1 MNKIEKEIIYT
12 LDKSAHHN
20 IPKILNGFK
29 AINEL
34 NKKVASDYLLVGP
47 GDDAAAYRVP
57 GTNIIL
63 VEKMES
69 HNSPA
74 VVHLYDAS
82 ATCPGG
88 AARDV
93 VAMGARPLVAMS
105 AINVGALDKIDVVVG
120 PCGFKG
126 KCTCGRCK
134 IISTEERIK
143 IISKAIKDMCE
154 ALGIAI
160 IGGGLSTSM
169 DGNVPAIIGHI
180 TGILVCKKPLLK
192 GARNVGDKI
201 ILIGET
207 SNDGNDSLYR
217 AGMVKEMKPAKA
229 LFRQERITM
238 EASLAAIETNEI
250 QSASD
255 LGAAGIAAAVCD
267 TARDGNLGAEVDLV
281 AVPLKKEVKSQITTE
296 EILICET
303 QARMLL
309 TVKTQDVNEIL
320 GIIRS
325 KGARASV
332 IGEITLGS
340 EVKFFGFTGELVATI
355 PNKTK

>member
-47 GDDAAAYRVP
+47 GDDAAVYRVP

-69 HNSPA
+69 HNEPA
-74 VVHLYDAS
+74 VRHLYNAS

-88 AARDV
+88 AARDI
-93 VAMGARPLVAMS
+93 VAMGAKPIVAMNS
-105 AINVGALDKIDVVVG
+105 INVGALDKKDVIVG
-120 PCGFKG
+120 PCWDKK
-126 KCTCGRCK
+126 KCTCGKCK
-134 IISTEERIK
+134 IITTKERIQ
-143 IISKAIKDMCE
+143 IILKAMRDMCE
-154 ALGIAI
+154 ALSISI

-169 DGNVPAIIGHI
+169 DGKVPAIIGHI
-180 TGILVCKKPLLK
+180 TGVLVCKKPLLK
-192 GARNVGDKI
+192 GARAIGDKI

-207 SNDGNDSLYR
+207 SDDGNDSLYR
-217 AGMVKEMKPAKA
+217 AGTVKEMKPAKA

-238 EASLAAIETNEI
+238 EASLAAIETNKI

-267 TARDGNLGAEVDLV
+267 TARDGNLGAQVNLDR
-281 AVPLKKEVKSQITTE
+281 VPIKEGKNLSTE
-296 EILICET
+296 EILLCET

-309 TVKTQDVNEIL
+309 TVKPQDAHEIL
-320 GIIRS
+320 NIIWS
-325 KGARASV
+325 KGARALV

-340 EVKFFGFTGELVATI
+340 EVKFFGLTGKLVATI
-355 PNKTK
+355 PNKT